1 MSRELFLKLVLVIS
15 VILIASILG
24 FSLARYYGIL
34 PRTEITL
41 EGSLNVTGGRKGAP
55 HQYVEPEPWPVPS
68 KEIPCVEWIR
78 IKNLLTTSKY
88 PMVSRYNLTLDV
100 EGKLKNEFRQGDAI
114 WIYFEYEYYVSLEK
128 FGAFRG
134 IKWVGVVSHFEL
146 ENQER
151 AYVETENETI
161 IVAQTS
167 FNLSIIDE
175 EGNVI
180 MRARDITLTSCGS
193 GLRAGDRC
201 GAFYVFGGRVP
212 FSCKPGKY
220 QIVATVIDQL
230 TGKMD
235 QRSVNIT
242 ILKGE
247 YREYKEPRFYPIS
260 TPPEVLALQAEELPG
275 KWEEI
280 RSYNW
285 SCWDPFYKEEIRLV
299 DKQFLRTD
307 GNNVTILIMIKEFET
322 KESAE
327 REFEEFLEVFN
338 MSNRW
343 GLAER
348 ISSIPGARSFTYVDY
363 EPYTRLRTFSV
374 HSLIENVVITV
385 TGGGYVHN
393 VTTPGPSFEE
403 VLDIVEMQES
413 KVVGG

>member
-1 MSRELFLKLVLVIS
+1 
-15 VILIASILG
+15 
-24 FSLARYYGIL
+24 
-34 PRTEITL
+34 
-41 EGSLNVTGGRKGAP
+41 
-55 HQYVEPEPWPVPS
+55 
-68 KEIPCVEWIR
+68 
-78 IKNLLTTSKY
+78 
-88 PMVSRYNLTLDV
+88 
-100 EGKLKNEFRQGDAI
+100 
-114 WIYFEYEYYVSLEK
+114 
-128 FGAFRG
+128 
-134 IKWVGVVSHFEL
+134 
-146 ENQER
+146 
-151 AYVETENETI
+151 ENETI
-161 IVAQTS
+161 IVAHIS
-167 FNLSIIDE
+167 FNLSIMDE
-175 EGNVI
+175 EGNV
-180 MRARDITLTSCGS
+180 MM
-193 GLRAGDRC
+193 RAGDNTPLSWGSGGRVPFSC
-201 GAFYVFGGRVP
+201 EGRYRSLYIFGGRVP
-212 FSCKPGKY
+212 FSCEPGKY
-220 QIVATVIDQL
+220 RIVATVIDQL
-230 TGKMD
+230 TGKTD
-235 QRSVNIT
+235 QRSVNIS
-242 ILKGE
+242 ILKG
-247 YREYKEPRFYPIS
+247 EYKEPRFYPIS

-280 RSYNW
+280 YSYNW
-285 SCWDPFYKEEIRLV
+285 SCWDPFYEEEIRLV

-374 HSLIENVVITV
+374 YSLIENVVITV

>member
-1 MSRELFLKLVLVIS
+1 MPRELFLKLVLVIS
-15 VILIASILG
+15 VILIGSILG

-41 EGSLNVTGGRKGAP
+41 EGSLNITGGGRGAP
-55 HQYVEPEPWPVPS
+55 YQYIEPETWPIPS

-78 IKNLLTTSKY
+78 IKNLLTASKY
-88 PMVSRYNLTLDV
+88 PMLSRYNFTLDV

-114 WIYFEYEYYVSLEK
+114 WIYFEYEYYVPLEK
-128 FGAFRG
+128 FGG
-134 IKWVGVVSHFEL
+134 IRCVGVFSRFES
-146 ENQER
+146 QER
-151 AYVETENETI
+151 AYIETENETI
-161 IVAQTS
+161 IVAHTS
-167 FNLSIIDE
+167 FNLSIMDE

-180 MRARDITLTSCGS
+180 MRAGDITLASCGS
-193 GLRAGDRC
+193 GLSAGDRY
-201 GAFYVFGGRVP
+201 GAFYVFGGRFP
-212 FSCKPGKY
+212 FSCEPGKY
-220 QIVATVIDQL
+220 RIVATVIDQL
-230 TGKMD
+230 TGKTD

-247 YREYKEPRFYPIS
+247 HKEHKEPHFYPIS

-280 RSYNW
+280 YSYNW
-285 SCWDPFYKEEIRLV
+285 SCWDPFYEEEVRLV

-322 KESAE
+322 RESAE
-327 REFEEFLEVFN
+327 REFKEFLEVFN
-338 MSNRW
+338 LSNRW

-363 EPYTRLRTFSV
+363 EPYTGLRTFSV
-374 HSLIENVVITV
+374 YSLIENVVITV

-393 VTTPGPSFEE
+393 VTTPSPSFEE